1 MLAGVTIQSSPAA
14 GGYDLTVVI
23 PTYREAANVA
33 AVVQRL
39 DAALV
44 GRRWH
49 VVFVDDDSPDGTAE
63 AVKALARSDPRVSCL
78 RRIGRRG
85 LAGAVMEGA
94 LASAAPWV
102 VVMDADGQHDE
113 GLIAPMLERAAVGD
127 VDMVVASRYVDVGS
141 AEGGLSRARRRGSRL
156 ATRLAQF
163 ATRLTLTDP
172 MSGFFLVRR
181 TALNAVAPKVS
192 PHGFKVLF
200 DILACAHP
208 PMRAAELPL
217 VFRPR
222 LQGESKLDRRVVLEY
237 LALLGSKVSGDVIS
251 PRALVYAVVGATGL
265 AVHLLVLRGLLSLGF
280 GGLLEVRRPLRAWP
294 GDQHRR
300 RRFRSGAPARLVA
313 ERRLGRGRR
322 RGLELWQYGGRALVN
337 GELVAN
343 VLQDADDVGRAQ
355 LHDALWVPVEP
366 GVQQRP
372 VLHMSAVVAP
382 HRLEMHTHVAL
393 RQDVQPLHEL
403 RRDKADARPHQRH
416 MELTV

>member
-1 MLAGVTIQSSPAA
+1 MLGGVTNQSPASA
-14 GGYDLTVVI
+14 ARSAAPSLGGYGYDLTIVI

-39 DAALV
+39 DAALT

-49 VVFVDDDSPDGTAE
+49 VIFVDDDSPDGTAE
-63 AVKALARSDPRVSCL
+63 AIKTLARGDPRVSCL
-78 RRIGRRG
+78 QRIGRRG

-113 GLIAPMLERAAVGD
+113 GLIGSMLDRADAGD
-127 VDMVVASRYVDVGS
+127 VDVVVASRYIDVGS
-141 AEGGLSRARRRGSRL
+141 AEGGFSRVRRRGSQL
-156 ATRLAQF
+156 ATRLAQL

-181 TALNAVAPKVS
+181 TALNAVAPRVS

-200 DILACAHP
+200 DILACARP

-280 GGLLEVRRPLRAWP
+280 GEANLFAAAAAMTSNYLLNNEITYRDR
-294 GDQHRR
+294 
-300 RRFRSGAPARLVA
+300 
-313 ERRLGRGRR
+313 RR
-322 RGLELWQYGGRALVN
+322 RGLGFLWGYLKFAALCALGLAINIAVAEFAQEHLHIWWLSGVLGAVAAAAWNYGSTAV
-337 GELVAN
+337 
-343 VLQDADDVGRAQ
+343 
-355 LHDALWVPVEP
+355 ALW
-366 GVQQRP
+366 
-372 VLHMSAVVAP
+372 
-382 HRLEMHTHVAL
+382 
-393 RQDVQPLHEL
+393 
-403 RRDKADARPHQRH
+403 
-416 MELTV
+416 

>member
-1 MLAGVTIQSSPAA
+1 MIRSSTSAAKSAPPGRSDA

-23 PTYREAANVA
+23 PTYKEAANVA
-33 AVVQRL
+33 AVLQRL
-39 DAALV
+39 DAALT

-49 VVFVDDDSPDGTAE
+49 VIFVDDDSPDGTAE
-63 AVKALARSDPRVSCL
+63 AVKALARIDPRVSCL

-102 VVMDADGQHDE
+102 LVMDADGQHDE
-113 GLIAPMLERAAVGD
+113 SLIPRMLERAQADD
-127 VDMVVASRYVDVGS
+127 VDVVVASRYVDVGS
-141 AEGGLSRARRRGSRL
+141 ADGGLSRARRRGSQL
-156 ATRLAQF
+156 ATRLAQL

-222 LQGESKLDRRVVLEY
+222 LEGESKLDRRVVLEY

-265 AVHLLVLRGLLSLGF
+265 AAHLIVLRGLLSLGF
-280 GGLLEVRRPLRAWP
+280 GEANLFAAAAAMTSNYLLNNEITYRDR
-294 GDQHRR
+294 
-300 RRFRSGAPARLVA
+300 
-313 ERRLGRGRR
+313 RR
-322 RGLELWQYGGRALVN
+322 RGLRLLWGYLKFAALCALGLAINISVADFAQEHMHIWWLSGVLGAVAAAAWNYG
-337 GELVAN
+337 
-343 VLQDADDVGRAQ
+343 
-355 LHDALWVPVEP
+355 
-366 GVQQRP
+366 
-372 VLHMSAVVAP
+372 STAVV
-382 HRLEMHTHVAL
+382 LW
-393 RQDVQPLHEL
+393 
-403 RRDKADARPHQRH
+403 
-416 MELTV
+416 